1 MLLFFSPLG
10 NSLTLRDVSV
20 IVKSAIENKFV
31 SEPTCDNI
39 RVSDVVEDQNPDC
52 LVVVYSVDD
61 LQSFGKNIIDNVKYN
76 YSSSYQKGSVDD
88 PQTVP
93 L

>member
-1 MLLFFSPLG
+1 MYPSFNLKLLLFFFSPLG
-10 NSLTLRDVSV
+10 NSLTLRDFSV
-20 IVKSAIENKFV
+20 IVKTKSAIENKFV

-61 LQSFGKNIIDNVKYN
+61 LQSFGKNII
-76 YSSSYQKGSVDD
+76 
-88 PQTVP
+88 
-93 L
+93 